1 MLYSHSKGDVGEAY
15 NANVKQKAKKY
26 RQVLQT
32 FGRKSFPR
40 IFSFL
45 YKKNKI
51 LQRCTSSRG
60 CCGLSLKV
68 FLRMFGLESG
78 LSYTGTS
85 DPKWCLLEGCRV
97 NYVRKGDNF

>member
-32 FGRKSFPR
+32 FGRKNFPR

-45 YKKNKI
+45 YKKAKF
-51 LQRCTSSRG
+51 CKG
-60 CCGLSLKV
+60 A
-68 FLRMFGLESG
+68 
-78 LSYTGTS
+78 
-85 DPKWCLLEGCRV
+85 PLLEDVVDFRW
-97 NYVRKGDNF
+97 RFS